1 MPWQSLRI
9 AVPRALIEEVSDT
22 LISLGAVSITLMDA
36 QDEPLLEPGPLE
48 LPLWEE
54 AHVTALFEADASL
67 EAPQNALAALLPG
80 VDMQVEVIAD
90 QVWERVCL
98 AHVVPMQFG
107 ESLWV
112 VPSTW
117 EGKPPDGRIIMLDP
131 GLAFGTGTHPTTRL
145 MLTFLDSYVCEGKTI
160 VDYGCGSGILAVA
173 AARLGALNVL
183 AVDHDPQALTATKDN
198 AIKNHCVD
206 VMTLSL
212 PNEYAPIQADVVLA
226 NIILEPLLMLHD
238 TLLSL
243 VKPGGLLV
251 LSGVLAHQQEALLER
266 YHDCNVL
273 DITNDEGWLR
283 VTLLHKI
290 FTNILQNPL
299 GSLAKV
305 D

>member
-22 LISLGAVSITLMDA
+22 LIALGAVSITLMDA
-36 QDEPLLEPGPLE
+36 QDEPLLEPGPNE

-67 EAPQNALAALLPG
+67 EAPQKALAALLPG
-80 VDMQVEVIAD
+80 VESEVEHIAD

-98 AHVVPMQFG
+98 AHVKPMQFG

-117 EGKPPDGRIIMLDP
+117 EGEQPSGRIIMLDP

-145 MLTFLDSYVCEGKTI
+145 MLTFLDGYDCAGKTI
-160 VDYGCGSGILAVA
+160 VDFGCGSGILAVA
-173 AARLGALNVL
+173 AAKLGAAHVL
-183 AVDHDPQALTATKDN
+183 AIDHDPQALTATRDN
-198 AIKNHCVD
+198 AIKNHCEEVID
-206 VMTLSL
+206 LAL
-212 PNEYAPIQADVVLA
+212 PNAYDPIQADVVLA

-238 TLLSL
+238 TLKAL

-251 LSGVLAHQQEALLER
+251 LSGVLANQEALLREG
-266 YHDCNVL
+266 YSDC
-273 DITNDEGWLR
+273 DILEVTNDEGWLR
-283 VTLLHKI
+283 I
-290 FTNILQNPL
+290 IIR
-299 GSLAKV
+299 SI
-305 D
+305 